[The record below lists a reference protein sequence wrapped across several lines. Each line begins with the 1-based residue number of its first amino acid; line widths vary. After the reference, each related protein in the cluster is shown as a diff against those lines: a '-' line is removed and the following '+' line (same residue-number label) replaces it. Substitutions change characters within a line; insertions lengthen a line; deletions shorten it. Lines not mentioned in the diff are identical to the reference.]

1 MENIKLPLDLNLNP
15 IGCLC
20 PETSG
25 TVEPGVDYTVEE
37 PGVYRI
43 LFAESGE
50 TGETLM
56 VLRIHLPDREKYI
69 EFAGFVGTIEY
80 IYLPKGAVLKRTN
93 EEDFLYIVK
102 MM

>member
-1 MENIKLPLDLNLNP
+1 MDNIQLPLDFNLSP
-15 IGCLC
+15 RGCLC
-20 PETSG
+20 PETGG
-25 TVEPGVDYTVEE
+25 TVEPGVDHTAEE

-50 TGETLM
+50 PGETLM
-56 VLRIHLPDREKYI
+56 VLRILLPDRAKYI

>member
-1 MENIKLPLDLNLNP
+1 MENIKLPLDSNLNP

-43 LFAESGE
+43 FFAQS
-50 TGETLM
+50 THPDDPFI
-56 VLRIHLPDREKYI
+56 VLHIQLPNKDKVI
-69 EFAGFVGTIEY
+69 EFAGLVGTIEY
-80 IYLPKGAVLKRTN
+80 IYLPKGAVLKLQG
-93 EEDFLYIVK
+93 EDDIFYIVK
-102 MM
+102 TM

>member
-1 MENIKLPLDLNLNP
+1 MNEYQPLDINRNP

-20 PETSG
+20 PETGG
-25 TVEPGVDYTVEE
+25 TVEPGVDYTAEE

-50 TGETLM
+50 PGDTLM
-56 VLRIHLPDREKYI
+56 VLRILLPDRAKYI
-69 EFAGFVGTIEY
+69 DFAGFVGTIEY

>member
-20 PETSG
+20 PETGG
-25 TVEPGVDYTVEE
+25 TVEPGVDYTAEE

-43 LFAESGE
+43 L
-50 TGETLM
+50 
-56 VLRIHLPDREKYI
+56 LPDRAKYI

>member
-37 PGVYRI
+37 PGGQCVVLCFQGQIFQRRYYSADTSCRSERHISGGGFGRGKLKGDVVSYR
-43 LFAESGE
+43 
-50 TGETLM
+50 
-56 VLRIHLPDREKYI
+56 
-69 EFAGFVGTIEY
+69 
-80 IYLPKGAVLKRTN
+80 
-93 EEDFLYIVK
+93 
-102 MM
+102 